1 MHRGPR
7 LNQSAPR
14 SARARRALALLLVG
28 LPLGLAGCAG
38 SVTVEPAPEATDPA
52 CAEVLVRLPDA
63 IGERGRVQTTSQS
76 SAAWGA
82 GDDLVVL
89 RCGVEPLGP
98 TTDPCVGVGA
108 VDWVTSR
115 PDGEPVRTTYTTYG
129 RSPAV
134 EVTLRGEEPTG
145 VDVVLSEL
153 GGAVEVVPADRT
165 CS

>member
-1 MHRGPR
+1 M
-7 LNQSAPR
+7 
-14 SARARRALALLLVG
+14 
-28 LPLGLAGCAG
+28 
-38 SVTVEPAPEATDPA
+38 
-52 CAEVLVRLPDA
+52 RLPDA
-63 IGERGRVQTTSQS
+63 LGERERVQTTSQS

-115 PDGEPVRTTYTTYG
+115 PEGEPARTLYTTYG

-153 GGAVEVVPADRT
+153 GGAVEAVPADRT

>member
-14 SARARRALALLLVG
+14 GARARRALALLLVG
-28 LPLGLAGCAG
+28 LPLGLGGCAG

-63 IGERGRVQTTSQS
+63 LGERGRVQTTSQS

-98 TTDPCVGVGA
+98 TTDLCVGVGT

-153 GGAVEVVPADRT
+153 GGAVEVVPAERT